1 RSGFFL
7 IGATA
12 AGASA
17 TGPGLLIPV
26 PVTPP
31 GTSGTIGSPAPFVES
46 NTNLGNLLTGLVNP
60 QVFASAGR
68 VFADGMGNLYASPTT
83 GLMTNILAGTYNVNT
98 NCSITMTLSDPFAV
112 NSGTQVTTTTT
123 ATSVTLAGFVSANGT
138 EIAVNGSNGAVVR
151 FRRTSQGGNCN
162 N

>member
-1 RSGFFL
+1 HRICLGTAATVLMAASVLLAPALQARQCSGNGDVVGSYGFTASRSGFFL

-31 GTSGTIGSPAPFVES
+31 GTSGTTGSPAPFVGS

-68 VFADGMGNLYASPTT
+68 VFADGIGNLYASPTT
-83 GLMTNILAGTYNVNT
+83 GLMTNILAGTY
-98 NCSITMTLSDPFAV
+98 
-112 NSGTQVTTTTT
+112 
-123 ATSVTLAGFVSANGT
+123 
-138 EIAVNGSNGAVVR
+138 
-151 FRRTSQGGNCN
+151 
-162 N
+162 